1 MKYLI
6 ILFTIISFNSFGAG
20 TESSSSDTNIN
31 ASEQIT
37 KLYELAE
44 KHIYNE
50 KYKKSLKLLKKL
62 TKREDLGEKRAD
74 IYNLLG

>member
-6 ILFTIISFNSFGAG
+6 ILFTLISLNSFGAG
-20 TESSSSDTNIN
+20 TESSSSDTTVD

-44 KHIYNE
+44 KHIYTE
-50 KYKKSLKLLKKL
+50 KYDKSLKLLKKL
-62 TKREDLGEKRAD
+62 TKR
-74 IYNLLG
+74 